1 MLSKKTEK
9 QDKNYLILSINRMI
23 LAEPIFLSL
32 QWEWPHTWMPSIFV
46 RFYWCNL
53 CCKWCDSRYAV
64 DNPESIINTTVDE
77 VVKEIKKLNCHN
89 IVFTGGEPTL
99 FHKEIQEIQDKLW
112 RENYTWEIETNWS
125 IPVRNKFHQINISPK
140 LSNSWNEPYKLQAL
154 NELSLCAVYP
164 ISICFKFVAKTK
176 KDCKEIQKYIKENDL
191 RHDWIY
197 IMPEWTDY
205 ESQLNTEVLQFC
217 LDNEYRYCQRMH
229 IILFWNKK
237 GV

>member
-1 MLSKKTEK
+1 
-9 QDKNYLILSINRMI
+9 MI

-32 QWEWPHTWMPSIFV
+32 QGEWPHTWMPSIFV

-53 CCKWCDSRYAV
+53 CCKWCDSLYAV
-64 DNPESIINTTVDE
+64 NNPESIINTTVDE

-99 FHKEIQEIQDKLW
+99 FHKDIQEIQDKLW
-112 RENYTWEIETNWS
+112 QGYTYEIETNGS
-125 IPVRNKFHQINISPK
+125 NPILNNFSQINISPK
-140 LSNSWNEPYKLQAL
+140 LSNSWNSPYTLRAL
-154 NELSLCAVYP
+154 DWLLFNTGLG
-164 ISICFKFVAKTK
+164 ICFKFVAKTK
-176 KDCKEIQKYIKENDL
+176 EDCDEIQKYIEENLIKKEYV
-191 RHDWIY
+191 Y

-229 IILFWNKK
+229 IILFGNKK
-237 GV
+237 WV